1 MLGCVEVSIVIV
13 LFKKNNDSG
22 VRIYSVY
29 VMTFGGF
36 PGAFVNCSPMT
47 ARRARATLL
56 LRRARATLLFPCS
69 KTFRLATPTLGG
81 AAWAPESVAI
91 YVCVVSQ

>member
-13 LFKKNNDSG
+13 LFKKNNDGG

-36 PGAFVNCSPMT
+36 QGAFDN
-47 ARRARATLL
+47 
-56 LRRARATLLFPCS
+56 
-69 KTFRLATPTLGG
+69 
-81 AAWAPESVAI
+81 
-91 YVCVVSQ
+91 